1 MKREKVNAVVSRWLL
16 VGVVLVFFQ
25 VAIGGITRLT
35 DSGLSI
41 TEWSVIQGTLPP
53 LNVEEWENA
62 FNLYKEAAGKQY
74 MSLHADMTLSGFK
87 VIFFWEYFH
96 RLWARMMGFVFL
108 IPFLIF
114 MRKKM
119 IPRWLLSRLGV
130 VIALASAAAV
140 FGWIMVASGLN
151 DDNRTWVSAYKLVI
165 HLMIATSLLG
175 YLFWTWLMS
184 LGKTSAPGMHPNVGG
199 LGVFTLVVLLLQ
211 IVLGGLMAGMKAGL
225 IHPHF
230 PVFSNGRPFFEA
242 LTDFQQLNTDN
253 IVNYEPNLFVK
264 SWVQLLHRVGA
275 YVLAVLVVILVKK
288 VLQTPGQKRLGMSLF
303 GLLGLQFI
311 LGVITV
317 VNSVGQIPVLWGA
330 VHQMVALILW
340 ITLLYTFYISR
351 DSEIIVDKV

>member
-1 MKREKVNAVVSRWLL
+1 MKREKVHPLVSRWLL
-16 VGVVLVFFQ
+16 AGVVLVFFQ

-41 TEWSVIQGTLPP
+41 TEWAVIQGTLPP
-53 LNVEEWENA
+53 LNDEEWENA

-74 MSLHADMTLSGFK
+74 MSLHADMTLSEFK

-96 RLWARMMGFVFL
+96 RLWARMMGFVFI

-114 MRKKM
+114 MRRKM
-119 IPRWLLSRLGV
+119 IPRWLLLRLGV

-165 HLMIATSLLG
+165 HLMIATSLFG
-175 YLFWTWLMS
+175 YLFWTWLLS
-184 LGKTSAPGMHPNVGG
+184 LGKGAVPGIRPDVRV
-199 LGVFTLVVLLLQ
+199 LAVWTLFLVLVQ

-230 PVFSNGRPFFEA
+230 PVFINGQAFFKA
-242 LTDFQQLNTDN
+242 LTDFQQLNAES
-253 IVNYEPNLFVK
+253 IVNYEANLFVK
-264 SWVQLLHRVGA
+264 SWVQLLHRIGA
-275 YVLAVLVVILVKK
+275 YVLVILVVIVGSRLLK
-288 VLQTPGQKRLGMSLF
+288 THGHKRLGKVLF
-303 GLLGLQFI
+303 GMIGLQFI

-317 VNSVGQIPVLWGA
+317 VSSIGQIPVLWGA

-351 DSEIIVDKV
+351 DSKTIVDNV